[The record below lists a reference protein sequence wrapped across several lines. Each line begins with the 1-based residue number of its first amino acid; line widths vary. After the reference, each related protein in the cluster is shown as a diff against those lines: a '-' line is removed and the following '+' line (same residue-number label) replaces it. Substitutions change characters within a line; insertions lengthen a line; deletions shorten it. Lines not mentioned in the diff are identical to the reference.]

1 MLSGGNRTPSLTS
14 KVRHFSHS
22 TNSTY
27 IVSPGNMGVW
37 VRDLSNDG
45 QLRWV
50 GPEKGVLHL
59 ATAAIVN
66 AFWDLWGKM
75 EKKPVWKLLA
85 DMTPDQIVSLIDF
98 R

>member
-1 MLSGGNRTPSLTS
+1 MVLPHTL
-14 KVRHFSHS
+14 FSE
-22 TNSTY
+22 
-27 IVSPGNMGVW
+27 NMGLW
-37 VRDLSNDG
+37 VRDLANDG

-75 EKKPVWKLLA
+75 ERKPVWKLLA
-85 DMTPDQIVSLIDF
+85 DMSPERLVSLIDF